1 MLSEGSRI
9 TEINIQLENDSK
21 DLNDNIRKRR
31 TKIEAEA
38 SRKRKSIVIVNKKE
52 SIDRGPDHTKDK
64 NKDKDAIDKNK
75 NIVTKEIREAQVSK
89 KINKN
94 PKKLKNQRSDRK
106 PRVIEANLVTSSHL
120 ATQMATD

>member
-1 MLSEGSRI
+1 MLSEGSQI

-38 SRKRKSIVIVNKKE
+38 LRKRKSIVIVNKKE
-52 SIDRGPDHTKDK
+52 SIGRGPDHTKDK
-64 NKDKDAIDKNK
+64 NKDNDDIDKNK
-75 NIVTKEIREAQVSK
+75 NIVTKETREAQVSK

-106 PRVIEANLVTSSHL
+106 RRVIEANLVTSSHQ